1 MVFSGPSSPISPK
14 PQKPLKPLL
23 EAGQALFSRTHTP
36 VKPLRAQAFFRW
48 LPLASKVSPGH
59 RLRSCRIAPRPECNS
74 ERIGP
79 WTLHHPFYT
88 WTMHM
93 PGTEAPTVL
102 WTRATRLP
110 QIAKTD
116 QLVIPSF
123 RMQRPCGYNSKI
135 LKDAG
140 CNCRDVRQQHITPTS
155 TDEDVE
161 VTPS

>member
-1 MVFSGPSSPISPK
+1 MHDCRTQQSLSGLQPITLRVPKKCASHYSSASTRGRDAQGLPRGVEFRGLGV
-14 PQKPLKPLL
+14 QGL
-23 EAGQALFSRTHTP
+23 EAY
-36 VKPLRAQAFFRW
+36 
-48 LPLASKVSPGH
+48 
-59 RLRSCRIAPRPECNS
+59 
-74 ERIGP
+74 
-79 WTLHHPFYT
+79 TLFYT

-135 LKDAG
+135 LKDSG
-140 CNCRDVRQQHITPTS
+140 CNCRDIRQQHVSLNPKPLRFLGLKADYRVQNVQDAGFQGALCS
-155 TDEDVE
+155 
-161 VTPS
+161 